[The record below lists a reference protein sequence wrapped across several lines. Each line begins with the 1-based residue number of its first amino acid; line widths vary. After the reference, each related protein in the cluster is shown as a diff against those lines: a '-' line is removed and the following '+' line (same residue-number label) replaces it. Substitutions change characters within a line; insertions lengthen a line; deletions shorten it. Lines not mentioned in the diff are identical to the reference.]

1 MLRKIIISL
10 ILTLIL
16 GSLSLGQKSISADE
30 ILQKT
35 SAKLSSLKTIK
46 YKYHQEY
53 NYKSEA
59 YFAESSAESFLEFT
73 SLESV
78 IGLKFQFS
86 NPNSFIT
93 YNGSEVFQLN
103 KKEKTIRVEAKPKSE
118 SLAASS
124 YLAFA
129 PLMWR
134 NVLPKIIAD
143 KTIVKA
149 IRDAGMN
156 TYVIEFALDKAY
168 IDSGNGNILPMT
180 VDRKSIYRLTVDNK
194 SFLPIEAYRGTNANE
209 DFNKATFSE
218 IVENPTSPTENSWY
232 YSTYLNEYKY
242 AEPPKDNLIKTGAVA
257 HEISLP
263 IFAMDKTVSL
273 SDYKGKVI
281 LLDFWIFHCGGCQA
295 SVPKL
300 NALQE
305 KYKGKDFQL
314 LTVNITDSEKQIQL
328 FIEKTK
334 SEFPILHQGES
345 IAKQYGI
352 WFYPTVVLIGKDG
365 KVIYSGEFAEKKI
378 EDLINQN
385 L

>member
-59 YFAESSAESFLEFT
+59 YFAESNAESFLEFT
-73 SLESV
+73 TLESV

-103 KKEKTIRVEAKPKSE
+103 KKDKTIRVEAKPKSE

-143 KTIVKA
+143 KSIIKA

-156 TYVIEFALDKAY
+156 NYVIEFVLDKAF
-168 IDSGNGNILPMT
+168 IDSGNGEILPMT
-180 VDRKSIYRLTVDNK
+180 IDRKSIYRLTIDNK
-194 SFLPIEAYRGTNANE
+194 SFLPTEAYRGTNANE
-209 DFNKATFSE
+209 DFNRATFSE
-218 IVENPTSPTENSWY
+218 IIENPTPPIENSWY
-232 YSTYLNEYKY
+232 YSTYLNE
-242 AEPPKDNLIKTGAVA
+242 ACA
-257 HEISLP
+257 
-263 IFAMDKTVSL
+263 
-273 SDYKGKVI
+273 
-281 LLDFWIFHCGGCQA
+281 
-295 SVPKL
+295 
-300 NALQE
+300 
-305 KYKGKDFQL
+305 
-314 LTVNITDSEKQIQL
+314 
-328 FIEKTK
+328 
-334 SEFPILHQGES
+334 
-345 IAKQYGI
+345 
-352 WFYPTVVLIGKDG
+352 
-365 KVIYSGEFAEKKI
+365 
-378 EDLINQN
+378 
-385 L
+385 